1 MSKKSALHIA
11 KGVGDAPFINPKWKG
26 AKKLKQDTESL
37 AEAVLQGDITALS
50 VAITIAES
58 SSPEDE
64 ARCRTL
70 MSRLHPESGG
80 AFRIGISGVPGV
92 GKSTFLEAY
101 CSFLLNHD
109 PDARIAV
116 LAVDPSSEWSKGSIL
131 GDKTR
136 MESIGKSNRVFIRPS
151 ASGGR
156 LGGVARSTFEAVTLC
171 EAAGFNFIFVE
182 TVGVGQSETVVS
194 KLTDCFLLLA
204 MPGTGDE
211 LQGIKKG
218 IMEMADVIALNKCDG
233 DRIQQAEQSAIELQG
248 ALQLMTRTQDQWQPP
263 VLQISALHATGME
276 DMWSA
281 LDRFQRHGQL
291 NGWMDKRRSAQQ
303 EYWFKSTIGD
313 LLFERMSAKEN
324 WGKERDDLLAQI
336 AKGKVSP
343 FEASRL
349 LMDKILA

>member
-11 KGVGDAPFINPKWKG
+11 KGVEDAPFINPKWKG
-26 AKKLKQDTESL
+26 AKRLKQDIDSL
-37 AEAVLQGDITALS
+37 VEAVLRGDITALS
-50 VAITIAES
+50 SAITIAES
-58 SSPEDE
+58 TSPEDE
-64 ARCRTL
+64 FRCRAL
-70 MSRLHPESGG
+70 MNRLHPKSGG

-101 CSFLLNHD
+101 CSFLLDHD

-156 LGGVARSTFEAVTLC
+156 LGGVARSTFEAVALC

-194 KLTDCFLLLA
+194 KLTDCFLFLA

-218 IMEMADVIALNKCDG
+218 IMEMADIIALNKCDG
-233 DRIQQAEQSAIELQG
+233 DRTKQAEQSAIELQG
-248 ALQLMTRTQDQWQPP
+248 ALQLITRTQDHWQPP

-281 LDRFQRHGQL
+281 LDRFQRHSQL
-291 NGWMDKRRSAQQ
+291 NGWMDKRRSTQQ

-313 LLFERMSAKEN
+313 LLFERMSSKDN
-324 WGKERDDLLAQI
+324 WGRERDALLGQI
-336 AKGKVSP
+336 AKGVLSP
-343 FEASRL
+343 FEASRQLMEKL
-349 LMDKILA
+349 LA

>member
-11 KGVGDAPFINPKWKG
+11 KGVEDAPFINPKWKG
-26 AKKLKQDTESL
+26 AKRLKQDIDSL
-37 AEAVLQGDITALS
+37 VEAVLRGDITALS
-50 VAITIAES
+50 SAITIAES
-58 SSPEDE
+58 TSPEDE
-64 ARCRTL
+64 FRCRAL
-70 MSRLHPESGG
+70 MNRLHPKSGG

-101 CSFLLNHD
+101 CSFLLDHD

-156 LGGVARSTFEAVTLC
+156 LGGVARSTFEAVALC

-194 KLTDCFLLLA
+194 KLTDCFLFLA

-218 IMEMADVIALNKCDG
+218 IMEMADIIALNKCDG
-233 DRIQQAEQSAIELQG
+233 DRTKQAEQSAIELQG
-248 ALQLMTRTQDQWQPP
+248 ALQLITRTQDHWQPP

-281 LDRFQRHGQL
+281 LDRFQRHSQL
-291 NGWMDKRRSAQQ
+291 NGWMDKRRSTQQ

-313 LLFERMSAKEN
+313 LLFERMSSKDN
-324 WGKERDDLLAQI
+324 WGKERDALLGQI
-336 AKGKVSP
+336 AKGVLSP
-343 FEASRL
+343 FEASRQLMEKL
-349 LMDKILA
+349 LA

>member
-11 KGVGDAPFINPKWKG
+11 KGVKEAPFINPNWKG
-26 AKKLKQDTESL
+26 AKRLKQDTDSL

-50 VAITIAES
+50 AAITIAES
-58 SSPEDE
+58 TSPDDE
-64 ARCRTL
+64 IKCRSL
-70 MSRLHPESGG
+70 MNRLHPKSGG

-101 CSFLLNHD
+101 CSFVLNND

-136 MESIGKSNRVFIRPS
+136 MESIGKSSRVFIRPS

-194 KLTDCFLLLA
+194 KLTDCFLFLA

-233 DRIQQAEQSAIELQG
+233 DRTNQAEQSAIQLQG
-248 ALQLMTRTQDQWQPP
+248 ALQLITRTQDHWQPP
-263 VLQISALHATGME
+263 VLQISALNATGME
-276 DMWSA
+276 EMWSA

-291 NGWMDKRRSAQQ
+291 NGWIEERRREQQ
-303 EYWFKSTIGD
+303 EYWFKSNIGA
-313 LLFERMSAKEN
+313 LLFERMSEKET
-324 WGKERDDLLAQI
+324 WGKESDSLLAQI
-336 AKGKVSP
+336 SKGEVSP
-343 FEASRL
+343 FEASRR

>member
-11 KGVGDAPFINPKWKG
+11 KGVEDAPFINPKWKG
-26 AKKLKQDTESL
+26 TKRLKQDTDSL
-37 AEAVLQGDITALS
+37 VEAVLRGDITALS
-50 VAITIAES
+50 SAITIAES
-58 SSPEDE
+58 TSPEDE
-64 ARCRTL
+64 YRCRAL
-70 MSRLHPESGG
+70 MNRLHPKSGG

-101 CSFLLNHD
+101 CSFLLDHD

-156 LGGVARSTFEAVTLC
+156 LGGVARSTFEAVALC

-194 KLTDCFLLLA
+194 KLTDCFLFLA

-233 DRIQQAEQSAIELQG
+233 DRTKQAEQSAIELQG
-248 ALQLMTRTQDQWQPP
+248 ALQLITRTQDHWQPP
-263 VLQISALHATGME
+263 VLQISALHAAGIE

-281 LDRFQRHGQL
+281 LDRFQRHSQL

-313 LLFERMSAKEN
+313 LLFERMSAKDN
-324 WGKERDDLLAQI
+324 WGRERDALLGQI
-336 AKGKVSP
+336 AKGVLSP
-343 FEASRL
+343 FEASRQLMEKL
-349 LMDKILA
+349 LA